1 MVKPKSL
8 VKSQR
13 SPPDRSVFGLEK
25 CQFVPHYVNALPVS
39 KYMMV
44 KGIHLGSH
52 GCPKS
57 SWCLISNHFT
67 GSSQPFYI
75 LTLTKSASLNPT
87 FTFNPSSIHSFAT
100 EITCE
105 AMASGP
111 LSGHQP
117 TVYSEAERSRP
128 KCTATRLRGRLLYTL
143 PPARHTALLS
153 YLPTIRTPFP
163 GHSASSLLAH
173 NL

>member
-1 MVKPKSL
+1 
-8 VKSQR
+8 
-13 SPPDRSVFGLEK
+13 
-25 CQFVPHYVNALPVS
+25 
-39 KYMMV
+39 MMV

-52 GCPKS
+52 GCLKS

-67 GSSQPFYI
+67 GSSQPFYV
-75 LTLTKSASLNPT
+75 LTLKKYVSLNPT
-87 FTFNPSSIHSFAT
+87 FTFNPSSIHSFGT

-105 AMASGP
+105 AMAGGP

-143 PPARHTALLS
+143 PPARPTALLS

>member
-1 MVKPKSL
+1 MSVCPSLCQCAPSLKIHDGQRNSPGKPWLSQKLVVPNQQSL
-8 VKSQR
+8 HWLLTAFLCSHAQKICITK
-13 SPPDRSVFGLEK
+13 PNF
-25 CQFVPHYVNALPVS
+25 
-39 KYMMV
+39 
-44 KGIHLGSH
+44 HLQ
-52 GCPKS
+52 
-57 SWCLISNHFT
+57 T
-67 GSSQPFYI
+67 G
-75 LTLTKSASLNPT
+75 A
-87 FTFNPSSIHSFAT
+87 NPSSIHSFAT

-105 AMASGP
+105 AMAGGP

-173 NL
+173 NF